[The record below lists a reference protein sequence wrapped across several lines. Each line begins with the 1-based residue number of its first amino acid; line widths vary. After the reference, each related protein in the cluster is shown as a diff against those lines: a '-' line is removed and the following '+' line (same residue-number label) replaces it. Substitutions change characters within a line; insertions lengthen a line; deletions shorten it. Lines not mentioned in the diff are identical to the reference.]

1 MAAVTAQD
9 VKRLREGTGAGILD
23 AKRALVESDGDF
35 EAAAVWLRERGLGKM
50 AERGDRDNAQGAI
63 AVAIAP
69 GGHAAA
75 LVELKCET
83 DFVAKSPQ
91 FVALVNELARTVAAE
106 GEGAIEAKKAA
117 VDDLVV
123 TLKENIALGRVTRF
137 VAEDGDLLSSYTH
150 IQNDRGV
157 NGVLVELRGGDAEA
171 AHDVAVHIAF
181 ARPGYLDRDA
191 VPADA
196 VESERALIEAET
208 RNEGK
213 PEAATAKIVEGKLTG
228 WYKRVPGGV
237 LLEQPFAKDDK
248 QTVAQYLGAAKVV
261 RFAQAEI
268 GS

>member
-9 VKRLREGTGAGILD
+9 VKKLRESTGAGILD
-23 AKRALVESDGDF
+23 AKRALVENDGDF
-35 EAAAVWLRERGLGKM
+35 EQAAVWLRERGLGKM
-50 AERGDRDNAQGAI
+50 AERGGRDNDQGAI
-63 AVAIAP
+63 AVAITP
-69 GGHAAA
+69 SGDAAA

-91 FVALVNELARTVAAE
+91 FVGLVNDIARAVAAD
-106 GEGAIEAKKAA
+106 GDSAVDAKKAA
-117 VDDLVV
+117 VEDLIV
-123 TLKENIALGRVTRF
+123 TLKENIELGRVVRF
-137 VAEDGDLLSSYTH
+137 AAGEGHLLSSYVH

-157 NGVLVELRGGDAEA
+157 NGILVEMDGGDAEL

-181 ARPGYLDRDA
+181 GRPGYLNRDE

-196 VESERALIEAET
+196 VQAEKALIEAET

-213 PEAATAKIVEGKLTG
+213 PEAALPKIIEGKLNG
-228 WYKRVPGGV
+228 WYKRLPGGV
-237 LLEQPFAKDDK
+237 LTDQPFAKDDK
-248 QTVAQYLGAAKVV
+248 QSVAQFLGKARVV

>member
-9 VKRLREGTGAGILD
+9 VKRLRESTGAGILD

-35 EAAAVWLRERGLGKM
+35 EQAAVWLRERGLGKM
-50 AERGDRDNAQGAI
+50 AERGDRENAQGAI

-69 GGHAAA
+69 GGDAAA

-91 FVALVNELARTVAAE
+91 FVALVNELARTVAVE
-106 GEGAIEAKKAA
+106 GEGAIEAKKAT

-123 TLKENIALGRVTRF
+123 TLKENIALGQVTRF
-137 VAEDGDLLSSYTH
+137 AAAEGDLLSSYTH

-157 NGVLVELRGGDAEA
+157 NGVLVELRGGDAET

-181 ARPGYLDRDA
+181 ARPGYLDREA
-191 VPADA
+191 VPSDA
-196 VESERALIEAET
+196 VEAERALIEAET

-213 PEAATAKIVEGKLTG
+213 PEAALAKIVEGKLTG

-237 LLEQPFAKDDK
+237 LVEQPFAKDDK
-248 QTVAQYLGAAKVV
+248 QTVAQYLGSAQVV

-268 GS
+268 GA